1 MKTFELY
8 EQYLQQNEGIAKARK
23 AYDDKVK
30 AAEQALADAK
40 AKLDEIVHTEI
51 TTGAQKTKD
60 KAAARKA
67 VEEAEKDLAQA
78 KQERQAAYKYF
89 SGAGGSITRP
99 QVVQAYLNE
108 YVPAVKAEHLPA
120 IQERMKQGIDLI
132 LSAFY
137 DFQQL
142 KREYEVIS
150 RDIKE
155 IDRAA
160 VKNGEQRVSYAIPNP
175 FGRVVDSGIN
185 IPKLVSQLDEIAKGS
200 ELPAEATYYEKP
212 LKGEEN

>member
-8 EQYLQQNEGIAKARK
+8 EQYIQQNEGIAKARK
-23 AYDDKVK
+23 AYDEKVK

-40 AKLDEIVHTEI
+40 AKLGEIVHVEI

-67 VEEAEKDLAQA
+67 VEQAEKDVAQA
-78 KQERQAAYKYF
+78 KEERQAAYKYF
-89 SGAGGSITRP
+89 SGAGGSITRS

-108 YVPAVKAEHLPA
+108 YVPSVKAEHLPV
-120 IQERMKQGIDLI
+120 IQDRMKQGIDLI

-142 KREYEVIS
+142 KREYEAIS
-150 RDIKE
+150 REVKV

-160 VKNGEQRVSYAIPNP
+160 VRHGEQKVSFAIPNP
-175 FGRVVDSGIN
+175 FDRVVDSGLDVK
-185 IPKLVSQLDEIAKGS
+185 KLVSQIDEIAKGA
-200 ELPAEATYYEKP
+200 ELPAEATYFKQP
-212 LKGEEN
+212 LKEEEN

>member
-1 MKTFELY
+1 MKKFELY
-8 EQYLQQNEGIAKARK
+8 EQYLKQNEGIAKARK
-23 AYDDKVK
+23 AYDEKVK

-40 AKLDEIVHTEI
+40 DKLDEIVLAEI
-51 TTGAQKTKD
+51 TTGAQKTKE

-67 VEEAEKDLAQA
+67 VEEAEKGLAQA
-78 KQERQAAYKYF
+78 KEERQAAYKYF

-108 YVPAVKAEHLPA
+108 YVPSVKAEHLPV

-142 KREYEVIS
+142 KREYKDIS
-150 RDIKE
+150 REVKE

-160 VKNGEQRVSYAIPNP
+160 VKNGEQKVSYAIPNP
-175 FGRVVDSGIN
+175 FDRVVDSGIN
-185 IPKLVSQLDEIAKGS
+185 IPELVSQLDKIANGAQ
-200 ELPAEATYYEKP
+200 LPDGVTYYEKP
-212 LKGEEN
+212 LKEDK

>member
-1 MKTFELY
+1 MKKFDLY

-40 AKLDEIVHTEI
+40 VKLDEIVHTEI

-60 KAAARKA
+60 KSAARKA
-67 VEEAEKDLAQA
+67 LEEAEKDAAQA
-78 KQERQAAYKYF
+78 KQERDAAYKYF

-108 YVPAVKAEHLPA
+108 YVPAVKSEHLPV

-142 KREYEVIS
+142 KREYEDIS
-150 RDIKE
+150 REVKE

-160 VKNGEQRVSYAIPNP
+160 VRYGEQKVSYVIPNP
-175 FGRVVDSGIN
+175 FDMVVDSGIN
-185 IPKLVSQLDEIAKGS
+185 ISELASQLDKIANGA
-200 ELPAEATYYEKP
+200 ELPAEATYYKQP
-212 LKGEEN
+212 LKGDN

>member
-1 MKTFELY
+1 MKKFELY
-8 EQYLQQNEGIAKARK
+8 EQYLKQNEGIAKARK

-67 VEEAEKDLAQA
+67 VDEAEKDAAQA

-108 YVPAVKAEHLPA
+108 YVPAVKSEHLPV

-142 KREYEVIS
+142 KREYEDIS
-150 RDIKE
+150 REVKE

-160 VKNGEQRVSYAIPNP
+160 VRYGEQKVSYVIPNP
-175 FGRVVDSGIN
+175 FDMVVDSGIN
-185 IPKLVSQLDEIAKGS
+185 ISELASQLDKIANGA
-200 ELPAEATYYEKP
+200 ELPAEATYYKQP
-212 LKGEEN
+212 LKGDN

>member
-1 MKTFELY
+1 MKKFELY
-8 EQYLQQNEGIAKARK
+8 EQYLKQNEGIAKARK

-40 AKLDEIVHTEI
+40 AKLGEIVHHEI
-51 TTGAQKTKD
+51 TTGAQKTKE
-60 KAAARKA
+60 KTAARNA
-67 VEEAEKDLAQA
+67 VEQAEKDLAQA
-78 KQERQAAYKYF
+78 KAERDGAFKYF
-89 SGAGGSITRP
+89 SGAGGSITRS

-108 YVPAVKAEHLPA
+108 YVPAVKAEHLPV
-120 IQERMKQGIDLI
+120 IQERMKQGTDLI

-142 KREYEVIS
+142 KREYKDIS
-150 RDIKE
+150 REVKE

-185 IPKLVSQLDEIAKGS
+185 IPELVSQLDKIANGAQ
-200 ELPAEATYYEKP
+200 LPDGATYYEKP
-212 LKGEEN
+212 LKEDK

>member
-1 MKTFELY
+1 MKKFELY
-8 EQYLQQNEGIAKARK
+8 EQYLKQNEGIAKARK

-40 AKLDEIVHTEI
+40 AKLDEVVHVEI

-67 VEEAEKDLAQA
+67 VEEAEKDLAQT
-78 KQERQAAYKYF
+78 KQEREAAYKYF

-108 YVPAVKAEHLPA
+108 YVPSVKAEHLPV

-142 KREYEVIS
+142 KREYKDIS
-150 RDIKE
+150 REVKE

-160 VKNGEQRVSYAIPNP
+160 VRYGEQKVSYAIPNP

-185 IPKLVSQLDEIAKGS
+185 IPELVSQLDKIANGAQ
-200 ELPAEATYYEKP
+200 LPDSATYYKQP
-212 LKGEEN
+212 LKEEN

>member
-1 MKTFELY
+1 MKKFELY
-8 EQYLQQNEGIAKARK
+8 EQYIQQNEGIAKARK

-40 AKLDEIVHTEI
+40 AKLDEVVHVEI

-67 VEEAEKDLAQA
+67 AEEAEKDLAQA
-78 KQERQAAYKYF
+78 KEERQAAYKYF

-108 YVPAVKAEHLPA
+108 YVPSVKAEHLPV
-120 IQERMKQGIDLI
+120 IQERMKQGTDLI

-142 KREYEVIS
+142 KREYKDIS
-150 RDIKE
+150 REVKE

-160 VKNGEQRVSYAIPNP
+160 VRHGEQKVSYAIPNP
-175 FGRVVDSGIN
+175 FDRVVDSGIN

-200 ELPAEATYYEKP
+200 ELPDGATYYEKP
-212 LKGEEN
+212 LKEDK